1 MILILVRSART
12 QRSPSAQ
19 RINYSL
25 RKSLLCMNSLRTL
38 LDGSSIA
45 CLFAGGVNSQFGAW
59 LFNRFVDRLLQR
71 KNAIRSSSAM
81 MIDNRKKT
89 RGKSDSFIFFFY
101 EINQLRMFDACFVAW
116 ISIPL
121 NSRRAFTH
129 SFLFNAKRRVE
140 WNSQFMANEEKGAPR
155 VRRETCTI
163 WFVCFFI
170 IWMLLKLWYKSTS
183 GRFRSRKTSMRS
195 CS

>member
-45 CLFAGGVNSQFGAW
+45 CLFAGGVSPQFGAW

-89 RGKSDSFIFFFY
+89 RGKSDSFIFFSMKSINYVCSMRASSHEFLFHSILDERLPIAFY
-101 EINQLRMFDACFVAW
+101 LTRNGVLSEIPNSWRMKKKE
-116 ISIPL
+116 
-121 NSRRAFTH
+121 RRA
-129 SFLFNAKRRVE
+129 
-140 WNSQFMANEEKGAPR
+140 
-155 VRRETCTI
+155 
-163 WFVCFFI
+163 
-170 IWMLLKLWYKSTS
+170 
-183 GRFRSRKTSMRS
+183 
-195 CS
+195 